1 MRRYVPLLLVP
12 VAAVLTLLMSH
23 LGVAHTPAAFLATV
37 LVAAW
42 HGGVGPGISTL
53 VLSALIFN
61 TFFLHTPPRLSPSP
75 DALPYLL
82 NFVLFAALGVWF
94 SSVRQRTEQSLV
106 RAHATLE
113 ERVVDR
119 TAELERVNR
128 ELRREAEERGR
139 TEERLRRSEWYLAE
153 AQGLSHIGS
162 WARSLINW
170 ETVHWSRELYHIFGF
185 DPDQGMVTR
194 EAARKRIHPEDLAA
208 LDDATTKAL
217 AEKSDFRVAHRL
229 VLPDGSTKYVQTLG
243 HPVLDSAGQVVEF
256 VGVVMDVTL
265 QRRTGRALRRAR
277 ERALTARFAAVL
289 EERTRLAREVHDTL
303 IQGFTGVSLKLLA
316 VSNRLSGPRDAVQG
330 LRDVLKL
337 AQRTLE
343 DARRAIWDIR
353 PAALGQ
359 ADLPSTVADTARGII
374 EGTPVALDWLT
385 DGTPYPLDPLAQAVV
400 LRVTQEALANV
411 VKHAAASRVHIRL
424 SYEPSGVQLSV
435 KDDGL
440 GFAVDAHHLRAGAGH
455 WGLLG
460 MGERAAQAGGQLGI
474 RSAVGEGT
482 EIVLSLPAPGSTDQ
496 LRPRPHDS
504 HRVTYPDRE

>member
-12 VAAVLTLLMSH
+12 VAAGFTLLMSR

-37 LVAAW
+37 LIAAW
-42 HGGVGPGISTL
+42 HGGVGPGLATL
-53 VLSALIFN
+53 VVSALIFN
-61 TFFLHTPPRLSPSP
+61 TFFLHTPPRLAPSP

-94 SSVRQRTEQSLV
+94 SSVRQRAEKSLL

-113 ERVVDR
+113 ERVVER

-128 ELRREAEERGR
+128 ELRTAVEVRGG
-139 TEERLRRSEWYLAE
+139 TEERLGRSEWYLAE
-153 AQGLSHIGS
+153 AQKLSHIGS
-162 WARSLINW
+162 WARSIIGW

-185 DPDQGMVTR
+185 DPDQGIVSL
-194 EAARKRIHPEDLAA
+194 EAARKRIHPDDLAA
-208 LDDATTKAL
+208 LDEATTKAL

-256 VGVVMDVTL
+256 VGVVMDVTS

-316 VSNRLSGPRDAVQG
+316 VSNRLSGPTDAVQG
-330 LRDVLKL
+330 VRDVLKL

-359 ADLPSTVADTARGII
+359 ADFLAMVAGTARDII
-374 EGTPVALDWLT
+374 SGTPVALEWLT
-385 DGTPYPLDPLAQAVV
+385 DGTPYPLDPLAQSVV
-400 LRVTQEALANV
+400 LRVAQEALVNV

-424 SYEPSGVQLSV
+424 SYEPSGVRLSV
-435 KDDGL
+435 KDDGG
-440 GFAVDAHHLRAGAGH
+440 GFAVDAYHLRAGAGH

-482 EIVLSLPAPGSTDQ
+482 EIVLSVPAPRQGNPVPGRPPGST
-496 LRPRPHDS
+496 
-504 HRVTYPDRE
+504 